1 MALQASFSFSSG
13 SSGVGGHSRNLPA
26 WADRAEEGRQQAGFQ
41 GPLSAAAATDTVKQA
56 SASFPPSLPLYLHSE

>member
-13 SSGVGGHSRNLPA
+13 STGGHSRNLPA

-41 GPLSAAAATDTVKQA
+41 GPLSAAATDTVKQA